1 MGGPLLEAEGVTKRY
16 GGLVANDAV
25 TMTLQPGE
33 VRGLIGPNGAGKTTF
48 VNLLTGFETLD
59 AGRISL
65 GGTDLTG
72 LPANQ
77 IAARGLVR
85 TFQVARVFANMS
97 VRENLLLP
105 FLAAGSP
112 GGVLEGQAR
121 ARELLAA
128 STLEHMAEE
137 PAGVLS
143 GGQRMLLQACA
154 GFMIPSAR
162 LYVLDEPFAG
172 INPVVKDT
180 LIALIERENKSDGP
194 RLPDRQPRD
203 GHRAP
208 PVPAGHGDDPGPS
221 RGRGHAR
228 RGRPAPGGG
237 PSLPRKRRGM
247 SVARTLEVS
256 GLSAGYV
263 PGVEI
268 LSSVSLT
275 AAEQRRD
282 ARHRAQRRR
291 QVDAPACDL
300 RHPQAERGPRDVSR
314 QGRDRRQ
321 LRARSRP
328 PASAT

>member
-1 MGGPLLEAEGVTKRY
+1 MAHPLLQAEGVTKRY

-59 AGRISL
+59 VGRIVLS
-65 GGTDLTG
+65 GSDLTG
-72 LPANQ
+72 LPAHQ

-112 GGVLEGQAR
+112 GGVRESQTR
-121 ARELLAA
+121 ARGLLAA
-128 STLEHMAEE
+128 STLEHMAEG
-137 PAGVLS
+137 PAGALS

-180 LIALIERENKSDGP
+180 LIALIERENKSEGRAFLIVSHEMAIVRRLCP
-194 RLPDRQPRD
+194 RVTVMIQ
-203 GHRAP
+203 
-208 PVPAGHGDDPGPS
+208 
-221 RGRGHAR
+221 GRVAAEGTLDEVAR
-228 RGRPAPGGG
+228 RPDVVQAYLG
-237 PSLPRKRRGM
+237 
-247 SVARTLEVS
+247 
-256 GLSAGYV
+256 SA
-263 PGVEI
+263 
-268 LSSVSLT
+268 
-275 AAEQRRD
+275 AA
-282 ARHRAQRRR
+282 
-291 QVDAPACDL
+291 
-300 RHPQAERGPRDVSR
+300 
-314 QGRDRRQ
+314 
-321 LRARSRP
+321 
-328 PASAT
+328 